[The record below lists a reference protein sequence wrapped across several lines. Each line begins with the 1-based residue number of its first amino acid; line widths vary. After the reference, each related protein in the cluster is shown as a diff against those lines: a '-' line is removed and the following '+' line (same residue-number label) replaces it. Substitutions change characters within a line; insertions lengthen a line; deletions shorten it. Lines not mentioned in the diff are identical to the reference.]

1 MVKGSKFNA
10 DDNNNLDNG
19 RWLKKNKCCEGM
31 QLIRGKGVIFAKNL
45 KPVCVVINVMIFD
58 NQNVIVI

>member
-1 MVKGSKFNA
+1 
-10 DDNNNLDNG
+10 
-19 RWLKKNKCCEGM
+19 M

-45 KPVCVVINVMIFD
+45 KPVYIAINVIVFD